1 MSDTPEH
8 HIPAYLDIGR
18 LCQELCVSER
28 TVDAWVKQGTLPP
41 PRQKG
46 GKRLWKW
53 KEVERYLDGDEPAT
67 EADEVR
73 NATKAALAQNH

>member
-1 MSDTPEH
+1 MSGEH

-18 LCQELCVSER
+18 LCRELCVSER
-28 TVDAWVKQGTLPP
+28 TVDAWVKQGALPP

-53 KEVERYLDGDEPAT
+53 REVERYLDGETNPDT
-67 EADEVR
+67 DADEVR